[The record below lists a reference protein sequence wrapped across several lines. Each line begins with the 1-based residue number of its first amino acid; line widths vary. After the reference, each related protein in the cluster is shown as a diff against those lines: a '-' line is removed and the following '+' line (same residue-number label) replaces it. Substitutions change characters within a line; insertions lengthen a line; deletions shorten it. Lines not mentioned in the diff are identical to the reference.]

1 MSCDKEGLFV
11 KIVGIYIDIDYWK
24 VVEKVF
30 MESEVFF
37 CSLFEDSLLG
47 ILFCNMDGGIQEVNE
62 MAFQLLGYFR
72 QEFIYKMFN
81 DLSIDEWFFE
91 GLVYMFK

>member
-1 MSCDKEGLFV
+1 MELFEVEIWLCIKDGDWKWVYDKGRVMSCDKEGLFV

-47 ILFCNMDGGIQEVNE
+47 ILFCNMDGGI
-62 MAFQLLGYFR
+62 
-72 QEFIYKMFN
+72 
-81 DLSIDEWFFE
+81 
-91 GLVYMFK
+91 